1 MANLLGAL
9 GGAGAGLAQ
18 WGAGVQRSTAD
29 RENAAELAK
38 LNDELAGSR
47 MRSMEKFK
55 AELAESGRTR
65 MNTAVDTQ
73 ARGLIDSKM
82 QGNPVADTSTWTPEQ
97 EAARNQGMTRM
108 ANDPRTRATAAAKA
122 GYIDEAAKLDKIAE
136 SGANNVPFGA
146 ARIDGDGN
154 VIYDNG
160 TEYKRSLEQQ
170 RANAA
175 TTRANAAAERAGGA
189 GGRKGDNF
197 DEKQWD
203 AAAKPDVAIVS
214 LPGQMGDKD
223 VRSPALTSAYQT
235 FYSGFRMKGDASPN
249 EAQEMAGAR
258 VMALRD
264 AAATRVENARKADK
278 KSTLTQEQAASQILT
293 EFRAAEKRANASR
306 NESGISPGKSGG
318 DSGGGYGQESNLK
331 TLASGDMGADP
342 KVVRSELAALRQ
354 DLLKVPDEASK
365 AMIREQIANLE
376 GVAKK
381 IGIDPQPA
389 PAAAPR
395 AATSTASPKPDAQ
408 PALDWEKLRDQAK
421 GLDSKIAE
429 ARRDYNL
436 ATSVRGGKG
445 VTPETK
451 AKIKAT
457 LDGLISQ
464 QRQLYNDS
472 ETAYRQADKDIVSG
486 RSSPS
491 ASLNSKYQ

>member
-9 GGAGAGLAQ
+9 GGAGAGVAQ
-18 WGAGVQRSTAD
+18 WGAGVQKAQ
-29 RENAAELAK
+29 AEQDKARI
-38 LNDELAGSR
+38 NDELILGRQKAL
-47 MRSMEKFK
+47 EVFK
-55 AELAESGRTR
+55 SGLADGERVK
-65 MNTAVDTQ
+65 MNATINTQ
-73 ARGLIDSKM
+73 ARGLIESKM
-82 QGNPVADTSTWTPEQ
+82 QGNQVADASTWTPEQ
-97 EAARNQGMTRM
+97 EAARKQGMDQM
-108 ANDPRTRATAAAKA
+108 ANDPRTRATAAAKG

-160 TEYKRSLEQQ
+160 TEYKRALEQQ
-170 RANAA
+170 RADAA
-175 TTRANAAAERAGGA
+175 TARANAAQTRADG

-214 LPGQMGDKD
+214 LPSLMGDKD

-235 FYSGFRMKGDASPN
+235 FYSGFRMKGDTSPN

-264 AAATRVENARKADK
+264 AAAARVESARKADK

-306 NESGISPGKSGG
+306 NESGISPGNGGSG
-318 DSGGGYGQESNLK
+318 SGYGQESNLK
-331 TLASGDMGADP
+331 TLASGDIGADP

-365 AMIREQIANLE
+365 VMIREQIANLE

-381 IGIDPQPA
+381 IGMDPEPA

-395 AATSTASPKPDAQ
+395 AATSTASPKPDAL
-408 PALDWEKLRDQAK
+408 PAMDWEKLRDQAK
-421 GLDSKIAE
+421 SLDSQIAE

-457 LDGLISQ
+457 LDRLINQ
-464 QRQLYNDS
+464 QRQLYNES
-472 ETAYRQADKDIVSG
+472 EAAYRQADKDIVSG

-491 ASLNSKYQ
+491 ANLNSKYQ